1 MHRKTLH
8 KCIMP
13 KLLLIG
19 SVIAKNSPKNSD
31 VKIFKMTK
39 ISNFGEKSGKSKNQ
53 ISKLLKVQKN
63 NKELDDLEPRI
74 NFKKKKKTY
83 TIEIYER

>member
-1 MHRKTLH
+1 MLW
-8 KCIMP
+8 
-13 KLLLIG
+13 LLLTG
-19 SVIAKNSPKNSD
+19 SIIAKNEPKNSY

-63 NKELDDLEPRI
+63 NKELDDSEPRI
-74 NFKKKKKTY
+74 NNNNKKK
-83 TIEIYER
+83 